1 MPARDAGMTTLR
13 SRSERLSEPV
23 SSQTTTAAMIE
34 IDGVS
39 QVFQTSTRQD
49 HLALSDISLS
59 VGDGAFV
66 SIVGPSGCGKST
78 LLYIVGGFIPADG
91 EVLVDDRAVDGPGIE
106 RGVVFQ
112 EYALFPWLTV
122 RRNILYGLENRDL
135 PAEERDRIAD
145 RLIGVIGLDGFEHRY
160 PRELSGGMK
169 QRVALART
177 LACDPAI
184 LLLDEPFGA
193 LDAQTRE
200 VMQDEL
206 LRIWLETRKTV
217 LMITHDVSEAVY
229 LSNRICVMSARPG
242 KIVEGFSIDLD
253 RTIPREQLFTSDAF
267 NKVRNEVW
275 ISVRK
280 QALVAERAEHAN

>member
-1 MPARDAGMTTLR
+1 VLDIVRPRIEVREVSKSYASDHGPVVALRDT
-13 SRSERLSEPV
+13 
-23 SSQTTTAAMIE
+23 
-34 IDGVS
+34 D
-39 QVFQTSTRQD
+39 
-49 HLALSDISLS
+49 LA
-59 VGDGAFV
+59 VKQGEFV

-78 LLYIVGGFIPADG
+78 LLYIVAGFLAADG
-91 EVLVDDRAVDGPGIE
+91 FVFIDGVRVTGPGTD

-122 RRNILYGLENRDL
+122 HDNIGYGLERQNVS
-135 PAEERDRIAD
+135 PSEREKIIGG
-145 RLIGVIGLDGFEHRY
+145 LIDVIGLAGFEKRY

-169 QRVALART
+169 QRVAIART

-200 VMQDEL
+200 IMQDEL

-217 LMITHDVSEAVY
+217 LLVTHDVTEAVY

-242 KIVEGFSIDLD
+242 QIIEQFTVELD
-253 RTIPREQLFTSDAF
+253 RAQPREELVLSEAF
-267 NKVRNEVW
+267 NEIRNQVW
-275 ISVRK
+275 LSVRRQAIAAGK
-280 QALVAERAEHAN
+280 QNADAR

>member
-1 MPARDAGMTTLR
+1 MLDLDRPKIEIRGVSKTYA
-13 SRSERLSEPV
+13 SERGPV
-23 SSQTTTAAMIE
+23 
-34 IDGVS
+34 
-39 QVFQTSTRQD
+39 
-49 HLALSDISLS
+49 LALQGTDLT
-59 VGDGAFV
+59 VNEGEFV

-78 LLYIVGGFIPADG
+78 LLYVVGGFLAADG
-91 EVLVDDRAVDGPGIE
+91 EVVIDGSPITGPGTD

-122 RRNILYGLENRDL
+122 RDNIGYGLERQRVT
-135 PAEERDRIAD
+135 ASERDKIVS
-145 RLIGVIGLDGFEHRY
+145 RLVGVIGLSGFENRY

-169 QRVALART
+169 QRVAIART

-200 VMQDEL
+200 IMQDEL

-217 LMITHDVSEAVY
+217 LLVTHDVTEAVY

-242 KIVEGFSIDLD
+242 QIIEEFTVALD
-253 RTIPREQLFTSDAF
+253 RSRPREELVVSEPFNGIR
-267 NKVRNEVW
+267 NKVW
-275 ISVRK
+275 LSVRR
-280 QALVAERAEHAN
+280 QALAAGRGDDELP

>member
-1 MPARDAGMTTLR
+1 MTIKIR
-13 SRSERLSEPV
+13 IR
-23 SSQTTTAAMIE
+23 
-34 IDGVS
+34 GVS
-39 QVFQTSTRQD
+39 KTYGTDGEQVRALD
-49 HLALSDISLS
+49 LIDLAVSE
-59 VGDGAFV
+59 GEFV

-78 LLYIVGGFIPADG
+78 LLYIVGGFIRAEGD
-91 EVLVDDRAVDGPGIE
+91 VLVDDRAIAGPGID

-135 PAEERDRIAD
+135 APHQREEIAD
-145 RLIGVIGLDGFEHRY
+145 RLIGVIGLKKFERRY

-169 QRVALART
+169 QRVAIART

-200 VMQDEL
+200 AMQDEL
-206 LRIWLETRKTV
+206 LRLWLETRKTV
-217 LMITHDVSEAVY
+217 LMVTHDVNEAVY

-242 KIVEGFSIDLD
+242 RIVEEMAVDID
-253 RTIPREQLFTSDAF
+253 RSAGREAIMLSDAF
-267 NKVRNEVW
+267 NKVRNRAW
-275 ISVRK
+275 LSVRR
-280 QALVAERAEHAN
+280 QAAEADHAV

>member
-1 MPARDAGMTTLR
+1 VLDLDRPKIEIRGVSKTYA
-13 SRSERLSEPV
+13 SERGPV
-23 SSQTTTAAMIE
+23 
-34 IDGVS
+34 
-39 QVFQTSTRQD
+39 
-49 HLALSDISLS
+49 LALRGTDLA
-59 VGDGAFV
+59 VNEGEFV

-78 LLYIVGGFIPADG
+78 LLYVVGGFLAADG
-91 EVLVDDRAVDGPGIE
+91 EVIIDGSPIKGPGTD

-122 RRNILYGLENRDL
+122 YDNIRYGLERQRV
-135 PAEERDRIAD
+135 AASEREKIVS
-145 RLIGVIGLDGFEHRY
+145 RLVSVIGLSGFENSY

-169 QRVALART
+169 QRVAIART

-200 VMQDEL
+200 IMQDEL

-217 LMITHDVSEAVY
+217 LLVTHDVTEAVY

-242 KIVEGFSIDLD
+242 QIIEEFAVGLD
-253 RTIPREQLFTSDAF
+253 RSRSREELVISEPFNSIR
-267 NKVRNEVW
+267 NKVW
-275 ISVRK
+275 LSVRR
-280 QALVAERAEHAN
+280 QALAAGGEE

>member
-1 MPARDAGMTTLR
+1 VLDLDRPKIEIRGVSKTYA
-13 SRSERLSEPV
+13 SERGPV
-23 SSQTTTAAMIE
+23 
-34 IDGVS
+34 V
-39 QVFQTSTRQD
+39 
-49 HLALSDISLS
+49 ALRGTDLT
-59 VGDGAFV
+59 VNEGEFV

-78 LLYIVGGFIPADG
+78 LLYVVGGFLNADG
-91 EVLVDDRAVDGPGIE
+91 EIVIDGSPITGPGTD

-122 RRNILYGLENRDL
+122 RDNIGYGLERQRVT
-135 PAEERDRIAD
+135 ASERDKIVS
-145 RLIGVIGLDGFEHRY
+145 RLVGVIGLSGFENRY

-169 QRVALART
+169 QRVAIART

-200 VMQDEL
+200 IMQDEL

-217 LMITHDVSEAVY
+217 LLVTHDVTEAVY

-242 KIVEGFSIDLD
+242 QIIEEFTVALD
-253 RTIPREQLFTSDAF
+253 RSRPREELVISEPFNSIR
-267 NKVRNEVW
+267 NKVW
-275 ISVRK
+275 LSVRR
-280 QALVAERAEHAN
+280 QALAAGRGNGELP

>member
-1 MPARDAGMTTLR
+1 MPEVAK
-13 SRSERLSEPV
+13 V
-23 SSQTTTAAMIE
+23 E
-34 IDGVS
+34 IKGVS
-39 QVFQTSTRQD
+39 KTYPGDKKAVQALQTVD
-49 HLALSDISLS
+49 LSIAP
-59 VGDGAFV
+59 GEFV

-78 LLYIVGGFIPADG
+78 LLYVVGGFLDAAG
-91 EVLVDDRAVDGPGIE
+91 EVLVDGTAIAGPGTD

-112 EYALFPWLTV
+112 EYALFPWLSV
-122 RRNILYGLENRDL
+122 RNNILYGLERGPL
-135 PAEERDRIAD
+135 SAEERARIAD
-145 RLIGVIGLDGFEHRY
+145 RLIGVIGLKGFEDRF

-169 QRVALART
+169 QRVAIART

-217 LMITHDVSEAVY
+217 LMITHDVNEAVY

-242 KIVEGFSIDLD
+242 KIVEEFKIDLD

-275 ISVRK
+275 ISVRR
-280 QALVAERAEHAN
+280 QALVAEKAEHAAN